1 MRLLY
6 KTVTGDAQLVP
17 GECYLM
23 GVELTHSTDDILILY
38 DEPTS
43 DKSAARKVTTLRT
56 SGEQLDV
63 SRKWPYP
70 GVKCN
75 GIYADWTGGVG
86 TIYYYL

>member
-1 MRLLY
+1 MKLLY
-6 KTVTGDAQLVP
+6 KTITGDAQLVS

-23 GVELTHSTDDILILY
+23 GVELTHSADDILILY

-43 DKSAARKVTTLRT
+43 DASAARKVTTLRT

-63 SRKWPYP
+63 SRSWPYP

-75 GIYADWTGGVG
+75 GIYANWTAGVG